1 MKDEKDRGRLIR
13 EADVPCLMMAYV
25 HATGDFELMERFRP
39 HVRGIYE
46 EPFAEYPAALLDE
59 LYEKVEAHLAAES
72 GQSGF
77 EPDPQQLRQMIG
89 VLATE
94 EVGDEF
100 MPMLKEQ
107 MGFEA
112 PVIRSEVPGRA
123 APRAGFR
130 VLVIGAGLGG
140 LCTAIKLQ
148 QAGYEWEIVEKNPEI
163 GGTWY
168 ENVYPGVAVDTPSHF
183 YSYSFDRNTAWSK
196 RRPHGPEIQAYFLRL
211 ADKYAIRNHTT
222 FDTTVV
228 RCVYDEELRQWRVD
242 LEGPDGAEQ
251 RVADAVV
258 VAQGI
263 LNRINWP
270 EISGLEDFEGPVMHT
285 ARWDPDF
292 DLTGKRVVQVGVGAS
307 GAQVAP
313 AIAPVVDRLTIL
325 QRSQHWVMP
334 GNGDDEV
341 PEGAR
346 WALDHLP
353 YYEQW
358 FRFRTYWF
366 AADGLFPN
374 VCIDPEWDDQGGVS
388 VSEANH
394 ISRGYAVEYLQ
405 SKLGHDAALLA
416 RVLPDFPIFSK
427 RIVLDVGYIDSLT
440 RENVELVDAAIDH
453 VTAKSIVLEDGRE
466 VPADAIVLATGFHV
480 AKMLGDLEVV
490 GREGRRLQ
498 EEWGEDDPRA
508 YMGVT
513 VPGYPNL
520 FVTPGPNSAPNHA
533 AGQNFISEVQVHYIL
548 ECLDVLQ
555 SKGMATMEPSQAAF
569 RRWNDQVD
577 RDVAKM
583 VWNHPKAKSYYKNA
597 AGRVFLSSPYRLVD
611 YWQIL
616 RHPIEEDYVFEAPVA
631 G

>member
-1 MKDEKDRGRLIR
+1 MSDENEIGRLIR

-25 HATGDFELMERFRP
+25 HATGDLELMERFRP

-46 EPFAEYPAALLDE
+46 EAWVQYPPALLHE
-59 LYEKVEAHLAAES
+59 VERHLASGSHAPGFDPDAE
-72 GQSGF
+72 
-77 EPDPQQLRQMIG
+77 QLRRMIG
-89 VLATE
+89 VLAVE

-100 MPMLKEQ
+100 MPMLMEQ
-107 MGFEA
+107 MGFEE
-112 PVIRSEVPGRA
+112 PVIRNEVPGRT
-123 APRAGFR
+123 APREGFE

-140 LCTAIKLQ
+140 MCAAIKLQ
-148 QAGYEWEIVEKNPEI
+148 QAGYDWEIVEKNPEI

-196 RRPHGPEIQAYFLRL
+196 RRPHGPEIQDYFLRL
-211 ADKYAIRNHTT
+211 ADKYGLREHTT
-222 FDTTVV
+222 FETKVV
-228 RCVYDEELRQWRVD
+228 RCAFDEASRQWHVD
-242 LEGPDGAEQ
+242 LEGPDGPEQ
-251 RVADAVV
+251 RVADAVI

-270 EISGLEDFEGPVMHT
+270 DIPGLADFEGPVMHT
-285 ARWDPDF
+285 ARWDPEL
-292 DLTGKRVVQVGVGAS
+292 DLTGKRVVQIGVGAS

-313 AIAPVVDRLTIL
+313 AIAPIVDRLTIL
-325 QRSQHWVMP
+325 QRSKHWVMP

-346 WALDHLP
+346 WALDHFP

-374 VCIDPEWDDQGGVS
+374 VCVDPAWDDQGGVS

-394 ISRGYAVEYLQ
+394 ISRGYAVEYLE
-405 SKLGHDAALLA
+405 SKLGHDPALLEN
-416 RVLPDFPIFSK
+416 VLPDFPIFSK
-427 RIVLDVGYIDSLT
+427 RIVLDVGYVDTLN
-440 RENVELVDAAIDH
+440 RDNVDLVAEGIDH
-453 VTAKSIVLEDGRE
+453 VTAKGVVLEDGRE
-466 VPADAIVLATGFHV
+466 IPADVIVLATGFHV

-490 GREGRRLQ
+490 GRDGRRLQ

-520 FVTPGPNSAPNHA
+520 FVSPGPNSAPNHA

-548 ECLDVLQ
+548 ECLDALQ
-555 SKGMATMEPSQAAF
+555 AKGMATMEPSVEAYQ
-569 RRWNDQVD
+569 RWNDQVD

-611 YWQIL
+611 YWQML
-616 RHPIEEDYVFEAPVA
+616 REPIDEDYVFEAPVA